1 MVWLVYLIF
10 ILKPAQLFSFR
21 YKPLAASWKQAVTQE
36 SQRKNY
42 WRFHY
47 QWWMTWEQIA
57 GRENQQ
63 SYKKNEDV
71 TAVIQE
77 FEEIIKSK
85 KYNTVWIAYQQGKVF
100 KRFKEK
106 AKFIYTKKSKF

>member
-1 MVWLVYLIF
+1 
-10 ILKPAQLFSFR
+10 
-21 YKPLAASWKQAVTQE
+21 
-36 SQRKNY
+36 
-42 WRFHY
+42 
-47 QWWMTWEQIA
+47 MTWEQIA

-85 KYNTVWIAYQQGKVF
+85 KKSTVWLACQQGKVF
-100 KRFKEK
+100 ENFKEN
-106 AKFIYTKKSKF
+106 A